1 MKTMGTAMALVV
13 LASLAGCVS
22 SADKLDR
29 VQTGMSRSEVLALLG
44 PPDGLC
50 NRGEVEYLTYYITSK
65 SAGGEQPYM
74 IRLVDRQVDAVG
86 RFVQLDEL
94 EAVGGARPRAGMGA
108 ILPAQSFPVMAAQ
121 LRQLAAL
128 KERGELSEEE
138 FRKARQELLAGR

>member
-1 MKTMGTAMALVV
+1 MKTIRSAMTLLV

-29 VQTGMSRSEVLALLG
+29 VQTGMNRDQVLALLG
-44 PPDGLC
+44 PPDGMRS
-50 NRGEVEYLTYYITSK
+50 RGDVEYLTYYVASK
-65 SAGGEQPYM
+65 STGGEQPYM
-74 IRLVDRQVDAVG
+74 VRLVDRQVDAVG

-94 EAVGGARPRAGMGA
+94 EAVGGVRPRVGMGA
-108 ILPAQSFPVMAAQ
+108 ILPARSFPDTAAQ

-128 KERGELSEEE
+128 RERGELSEEE